1 MDAYRVGMN
10 LDKKTYKDFKKI
22 AAMLEK
28 PVNAMF
34 NEYMKQTIE
43 EFKKGKK

>member
-28 PVNAMF
+28 AVNAMF
-34 NEYMKQTIE
+34 NEYMAKTIK
-43 EFKKGKK
+43 EFKEGKK